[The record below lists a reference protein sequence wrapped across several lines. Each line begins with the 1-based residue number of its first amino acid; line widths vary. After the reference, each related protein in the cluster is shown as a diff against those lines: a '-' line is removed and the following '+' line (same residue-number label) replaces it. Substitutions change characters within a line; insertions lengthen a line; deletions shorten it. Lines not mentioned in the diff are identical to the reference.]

1 MSAIVVLAPVI
12 TAAWPAVSAS
22 VVGAAVALGFSA
34 VGKSPAAATKEDKV
48 RLEVDGSACVT
59 GGLARDE
66 RLSFVREGVTVTF
79 SRDARGACS
88 VEVAGAGRTKS
99 ELEQTGREF
108 AERVIQGYAYN
119 QVMQELQKRN
129 FAVVQ
134 QEIGAD
140 RVIHVQVRR
149 FA

>member
-1 MSAIVVLAPVI
+1 MSAVVVLAPVI

-22 VVGAAVALGFSA
+22 VVGAAVALGF
-34 VGKSPAAATKEDKV
+34 AAAGKAPAEKAREEKV
-48 RLEVDGSACVT
+48 ELEVEGSACVT
-59 GGLARDE
+59 GGMARDE
-66 RLSFVREGVTVTF
+66 RLSFVRDGVTVSF
-79 SRDARGACS
+79 SRDARGACA
-88 VEVAGAGRTKS
+88 VEVSGPGRTKA
-99 ELEQTGREF
+99 ELDRLGRDF
-108 AERVIQGYAYN
+108 AERVVQGYAYN

-134 QEIGAD
+134 QEVGAD

>member
-1 MSAIVVLAPVI
+1 
-12 TAAWPAVSAS
+12 
-22 VVGAAVALGFSA
+22 
-34 VGKSPAAATKEDKV
+34 
-48 RLEVDGSACVT
+48 
-59 GGLARDE
+59 
-66 RLSFVREGVTVTF
+66 
-79 SRDARGACS
+79 DARGACS
-88 VEVAGAGRTKS
+88 VEVAGGGRTKAQ
-99 ELEQTGREF
+99 LEQIGREF

-134 QEIGAD
+134 QEVGAD

>member
-1 MSAIVVLAPVI
+1 MSAVIVLAPVI

-22 VVGAAVALGFSA
+22 VVGAAVALGFASA
-34 VGKSPAAATKEDKV
+34 GKAPEEKAREEKV
-48 RLEVDGSACVT
+48 ALEVEGSACVT

-66 RLSFVREGVTVTF
+66 RLSFVREGVTVSF

-88 VEVAGAGRTKS
+88 VEVAGGGRTKAQ
-99 ELEQTGREF
+99 LEQIGREF

-134 QEIGAD
+134 QEVGAD

>member
-1 MSAIVVLAPVI
+1 MSAVVVLAPVI

-22 VVGAAVALGFSA
+22 VVGAAVALGF
-34 VGKSPAAATKEDKV
+34 AAAGKAPEEKGRQEKV
-48 RLEVDGSACVT
+48 SLEVEGSACVT
-59 GGLARDE
+59 GAMGRDE
-66 RLSFVREGVTVTF
+66 RLAFVRDGVTVSFT
-79 SRDARGACS
+79 RDERGACS
-88 VEVAGAGRTKS
+88 VEVSGPGRTKA
-99 ELEQTGREF
+99 ELERLGRDF

-134 QEIGAD
+134 QEVGAD
-140 RVIHVQVRR
+140 RVIHMQVRR

>member
-1 MSAIVVLAPVI
+1 MSAVIVLAPVI

-22 VVGAAVALGFSA
+22 VVGAAVALGF
-34 VGKSPAAATKEDKV
+34 AAAGKAPAEKAREEKV
-48 RLEVDGSACVT
+48 ELEVEGSACVT

-66 RLSFVREGVTVTF
+66 RLSFVRDGVTVSF
-79 SRDARGACS
+79 ARDVRGACS
-88 VEVAGAGRTKS
+88 VEVQGPGRTKA
-99 ELEQTGREF
+99 ELEQLGREF
-108 AERVIQGYAYN
+108 AERVVQGYAYN

-134 QEIGAD
+134 QEVGAD